1 MTEDA
6 IQLAETALMK
16 ADPLLGKLVHAQ
28 KLALSEPREDYFASL
43 ARSIIG
49 QQVSVAAARTIAGRF
64 EEKTGYNPTRAAAL
78 DEEAIR
84 AIGLSRQKAGYIRD
98 LAQHFV
104 TNPGIYNHLETL
116 SDDEVIAE
124 LTAVK
129 GIGIWTAQ
137 MFLMFTLARPD
148 VFAPDDAGLQRAMMK
163 LYGWE
168 RVPAKKELVAQA
180 EKWQPYRTVA
190 CLHLWHSLDNAPV

>member
-1 MTEDA
+1 MTEDT
-6 IQLAETALMK
+6 IRIAEATLMQ
-16 ADPLLGKLVHAQ
+16 ADPLLGKLVSAQ
-28 KLALSEPREDYFASL
+28 KLVLSEPRGDYFASL
-43 ARSIIG
+43 ARSIIC

-64 EEKTGYNPTRAAAL
+64 EEKTSYDPARAAAL

-104 TNPGIYNHLETL
+104 TNPSIYNHLETL
-116 SDDEVIAE
+116 SDDKVIAE

-129 GIGIWTAQ
+129 GIGAWTAQ

-148 VFAPDDAGLQRAMMK
+148 VFAPDDAGLQRAMLK
-163 LYGWE
+163 LYSWDTL
-168 RVPAKKELVAQA
+168 PAKKELIAQA

>member
-1 MTEDA
+1 MTEDT
-6 IQLAETALMK
+6 IRIAEAALMR
-16 ADPLLGKLVHAQ
+16 ADPLLGKLVSTQ
-28 KLALSEPREDYFASL
+28 KLVLSEPRGDYFAAL

-64 EEKTGYNPTRAAAL
+64 EEKTGYDPARAAAL

-104 TNPGIYNHLETL
+104 TNPAVYNHLETL
-116 SDDEVIAE
+116 SDDEVIAD

-129 GIGIWTAQ
+129 GIGVWTAQ

-148 VFAPDDAGLQRAMMK
+148 VFAPDDAGLQRAMLK
-163 LYGWE
+163 LYGWDTL
-168 RVPAKKELVAQA
+168 PAKKELAALA

-190 CLHLWHSLDNAPV
+190 CLHLWHSLDNAPA